1 MANNATG
8 ATNALIITIDHEVW
22 RIYELA
28 PGVLDRRG
36 SNTLIFESDGVMRRV
51 RNYPP
56 NWRELSDAELVRLS
70 WTA

>member
-1 MANNATG
+1 MTSNAIG
-8 ATNALIITIDHEVW
+8 AANALIITIDHEEW

-28 PGVLDRRG
+28 PGVFDRRG

-51 RNYPP
+51 RNYPAD
-56 NWRELSDAELVRLS
+56 WRDLSDSELLSLS